1 MTDAR
6 LLRRVTN
13 RTRVLNG
20 CFYYYPQLI
29 KIDELSVGTYVK
41 VLEKHE
47 GPTVTVIRERDAYH
61 GPQSGPQY
69 VIMLSDLTYNE

>member
-20 CFYYYPQLI
+20 YFFYHPQLI

-41 VLEKHE
+41 VVEKHE
-47 GPTVTVIRERDAYH
+47 GPTVTVVRERDIA
-61 GPQSGPQY
+61 SFTTAPQY
-69 VIMLSDLTYNE
+69 VIMLSDLTYNR